1 MEEKTAPERVRSG
14 AAFSA
19 EEGGGESRRFFFTSD
34 GKRAKYPRLVSKPGP
49 SAATAAFVRG
59 GLTAVL

>member
-34 GKRAKYPRLVSKPGP
+34 VLKYPRLVSKPGP
-49 SAATAAFVRG
+49 SAATAAFVRWDSPPFSKD
-59 GLTAVL
+59 

>member
-19 EEGGGESRRFFFTSD
+19 EEGGGESRRFFFTS
-34 GKRAKYPRLVSKPGP
+34 KPGP
-49 SAATAAFVRG
+49 SAATAAFVRWDSPPFSKD
-59 GLTAVL
+59 